1 MVYERAHQLAAE
13 LKESEE
19 YRLYCHAKERAF
31 SNETTRNLIEE
42 YQKIQTRVELSG
54 LKKQEYYLQAILNQK
69 LYAVGNVRTFD
80 AMWKRIEE
88 VDEHLQSIERVDE
101 LDPEILHTL
110 ETIVEILDSHD
121 RRTEIMKDKD

>member
-1 MVYERAHQLAAE
+1 MTKIFRRDNLIRNT
-13 LKESEE
+13 KP
-19 YRLYCHAKERAF
+19 KERVSDKRRKKNITVAF
-31 SNETTRNLIEE
+31 RVSPEE
-42 YQKIQTRVELSG
+42 HQKIQTRVELSG

-110 ETIVEILDSHD
+110 ETILEILDSHD